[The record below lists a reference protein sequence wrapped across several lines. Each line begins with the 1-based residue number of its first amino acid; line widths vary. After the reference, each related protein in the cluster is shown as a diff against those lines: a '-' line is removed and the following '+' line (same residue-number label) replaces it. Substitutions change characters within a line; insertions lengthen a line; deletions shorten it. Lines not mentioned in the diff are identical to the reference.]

1 VSGICAGDRRPEGKV
16 ALISG
21 AARGICA
28 SVVRGGMLVGIR
40 APRRS
45 RRPAGSRRRHAH
57 AAAGEVVAG
66 WCISHYQVSRLE
78 WPI

>member
-1 VSGICAGDRRPEGKV
+1 VSGLCAGDRRPEGKV

-21 AARGICA
+21 AARGMGA
-28 SVVRGGMLVGIR
+28 SVVQGGMLLRIC

-57 AAAGEVVAG
+57 AATGEVVAG
-66 WCISHYQVSRLE
+66 WYISHYQVSRLE
-78 WPI
+78 